1 MVREA
6 AKWIKL
12 GYCLQYHERQH
23 VFYPVTKVWNLKFL
37 NKIMPLTRVKMTQRQ
52 TSIQAS
58 RLATSKSV
66 TINTAQKANPIF
78 IYSSLWITLLVSQL
92 RNITAHINDFP
103 GKNLSDKPSKYFRAS
118 VSSSEVANFLTVNRT
133 LEAYKLKQW
142 QIIH

>member
-1 MVREA
+1 
-6 AKWIKL
+6 
-12 GYCLQYHERQH
+12 
-23 VFYPVTKVWNLKFL
+23 
-37 NKIMPLTRVKMTQRQ
+37 MPLTRVKMTHRQ

-58 RLATSKSV
+58 RFATSKSV

-78 IYSSLWITLLVSQL
+78 IYSSLCITLLVSQL

-133 LEAYKLKQW
+133 LEAYKLKQ
-142 QIIH
+142 